1 MGGAGHG
8 QHRVSEIEIFFTP
21 KMLHICVLHV
31 DFKQNNIQITL
42 TPLNFDFGKV
52 VIHLNSVNLLNK
64 ISKNASFGH
73 CLKLPEQSNM
83 KNNVNASKIHQKNDF
98 LKSQKIA
105 EPLYSLIYIVNYIK

>member
-1 MGGAGHG
+1 MHLT
-8 QHRVSEIEIFFTP
+8 S
-21 KMLHICVLHV
+21 VLHAE
-31 DFKQNNIQITL
+31 FKKNNPQTTL

-52 VIHLNSVNLLNK
+52 RIYLNLIILLNK
-64 ISKNASFGH
+64 ISKNANFGH

-105 EPLYSLIYIVNYIK
+105 QNRRTTE